1 MVTGTDDTY
10 DVPGMADL
18 LFGKFTVPN
27 AYAAHRLLSE
37 DRTFFKQVNRGPP
50 RFQPRPETEVR
61 SIQAKA
67 AADAKVIAAPCT
79 L

>member
-1 MVTGTDDTY
+1 LLQVVAGSVESF

-18 LFGKFTVPN
+18 LFGEVTVSN
-27 AYAAHRLLSE
+27 SYAAHRLLNE

-50 RFQPRPETEVR
+50 RFQPRSQTEVR

-67 AADAKVIAAPCT
+67 AADAKVQRG
-79 L
+79 